1 MNYRKYCVICYR
13 EYFERFKNLPKLN
26 LEEIEGSEEPIRKY
40 LYAYYGY
47 IQQLDNYTDLE
58 LSKKIEA
65 DSLSCLYEIAIK
77 ANNLK
82 LIKYLK
88 SRNIFYDYYFG
99 FYTNIYYLAI
109 NYCRLKIIKYFD
121 SNNFIFIEAPDLF
134 KYRIVS
140 HLEEAGNSGSLKII
154 KYFELKEKDSP
165 GFKNKIINCYI
176 TAACSLK
183 KSIRILKYIESK
195 YHLYITNEIIYKA
208 RNKAIN
214 CSIFKNIKYL
224 NKTNLHI
231 KYFEQLYL
239 LNNINYKEKNKII
252 KYVFSNISELY
263 ILWEDYTDI
272 ITNYIIKNKKI
283 NPISNYLIRYMAKYR
298 LSYI

>member
-1 MNYRKYCVICYR
+1 M
-13 EYFERFKNLPKLN
+13 N
-26 LEEIEGSEEPIRKY
+26 LEEIADFEEPIRNY

-58 LSKKIEA
+58 LSKKMEA
-65 DSLSCLYEIAIK
+65 DCLSCLYEIAIK

-88 SRNIFYDYYFG
+88 SRNIIYDYYFSY
-99 FYTNIYYLAI
+99 YTNIYYLAI

-121 SNNFIFIEAPDLF
+121 SNNFIFIETPDLC

-140 HLEEAGNSGSLKII
+140 HLEEAGNSGSLKIV
-154 KYFELKEKDSP
+154 KYFELKEQDSP

-183 KSIRILKYIESK
+183 KSIRIFKYIESN
-195 YHLYITNEIIYKA
+195 YPLYITNKIINKA
-208 RNKAIN
+208 RKKAIH
-214 CSIFKNIKYL
+214 CKIFKNIKYL
-224 NKTNLHI
+224 NKTNLHLS
-231 KYFEQLYL
+231 YWAQQYL
-239 LNNINYKEKNKII
+239 ISGNNHKEKNKII

-263 ILWEDYTDI
+263 ILWEDYYD
-272 ITNYIIKNKKI
+272 IIKNKKI